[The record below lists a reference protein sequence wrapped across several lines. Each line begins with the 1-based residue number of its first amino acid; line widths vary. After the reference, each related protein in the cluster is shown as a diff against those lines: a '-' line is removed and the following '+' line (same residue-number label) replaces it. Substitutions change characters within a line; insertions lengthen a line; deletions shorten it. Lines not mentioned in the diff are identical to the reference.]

1 MHALRPLHILWR
13 YVAYGCLPWFLYGL
27 LFRLLPVKRET
38 VGSTAFGVVMEI
50 LLWSVM
56 IPATA
61 FVVAPADRR
70 VQGRTAFIHIVCE
83 RTPVPAV
90 RTGMPCC
97 RSFIFL

>member
-38 VGSTAFGVVMEI
+38 VGSTAFGVVMKI

-56 IPATA
+56 IPAAA
-61 FVVAPADRR
+61 FMVTSADRR
-70 VQGRTAFIHIVCE
+70 MQGRTAFIHIVCE
-83 RTPVPAV
+83 RTLVPA
-90 RTGMPCC
+90 GEGGC
-97 RSFIFL
+97 RRGLQKF